1 MAPRN
6 PCSFLPR
13 RLQVVVTLAI
23 VLVLSI
29 VYLGNSNADDYDHL
43 VQKLPYGPKLEEG
56 VHKAVAGSQHIVD
69 HIPLLGTPAH
79 TPPPEQAN
87 SSSGDTRWYSD
98 WKWKNPFSSSVVYDE
113 QRAVLP
119 PLQERAPIYTYYDK
133 RESDD
138 KRKKAE
144 QQLVQIWRKA
154 WWAKGFRPVVLSRSD
169 AMHNPLFRNV
179 QGLQL
184 EKSFEQEIM
193 RWLAWSSMRGGILA
207 NYMALPM
214 GPYDDPLLSFLRRG
228 EYPKLTRYEGL
239 ENGLFVGTAEQIDA
253 ALKEALRSSA
263 IKRVKF
269 MDEALPDDIM
279 TVDPKHDG
287 IAFYSNTTITT
298 KYEVIAEKLNDPK
311 TVGDGFAML
320 PVLINSHLHL
330 TWQNIFSRG
339 IAVVKP
345 LPEHTSALV
354 EPAIDIARNLSQ
366 CAVSPIP
373 ASCPPNRPRCKPCV
387 SNNVPITASVYFRND
402 SDLFQVGTV
411 PHPLTTQTLVK
422 QNDDWN
428 VSSIRRSTAR
438 DVWILAA
445 TKLVLGT
452 GISSFA
458 RLPAMKDTV
467 ASELGS
473 FRTLWLSAEDPPLKD
488 NEHDRDELDWI
499 FGFQLPREPL
509 ADGKSETPV
518 PGPERRPPAPKPEY
532 GDGPIPSEED
542 LRREATLL
550 ESCKL
555 QLQSGEKAGGG
566 SAAVNKRTIE
576 AWNLAD
582 TEIWK
587 FVRAWNARRHME
599 RTTWQKEESSF
610 QGQGVFDRWKD
621 KIS

>member
-98 WKWKNPFSSSVVYDE
+98 WKWQNPFSSSVVYDE

-428 VSSIRRSTAR
+428 VSSIRRYTAR

-566 SAAVNKRTIE
+566 SAAVNKWTIE

>member
-13 RLQVVVTLAI
+13 RLQVVVSLALI
-23 VLVLSI
+23 LVLSI

-43 VQKLPYGPKLEEG
+43 
-56 VHKAVAGSQHIVD
+56 HIVD

-87 SSSGDTRWYSD
+87 SSSGETRWYSD
-98 WKWKNPFSSSVVYDE
+98 WKWKNPFSSSIVYDE

-119 PLQERAPIYTYYDK
+119 PLQDRPPIYTYYDK

-154 WWAKGFRPVVLSRSD
+154 WWAQGFRPVVLSRSD
-169 AMHNPLFRNV
+169 AMHNPLFRSV

-184 EKSFEQEIM
+184 DKSFEQEVM
-193 RWLAWSSMRGGILA
+193 RWLAWSSMRGGILS
-207 NYMALPM
+207 NFMALPM
-214 GPYDDPLLSFLRRG
+214 APYDDPLLLFLRRG
-228 EYPKLTRYEGL
+228 EYPTLTRYEGL
-239 ENGLFVGTAEQIDA
+239 ENGLFVGGVDQINA

-263 IKRVKF
+263 IQRVKF
-269 MDEALPDDIM
+269 MNEALPDNMM

-298 KYEVIAEKLNDPK
+298 KYDVIAEKLSDAK
-311 TVGDGFAML
+311 TVGDGFSML
-320 PVLINSHLHL
+320 PALINSHLHS

-366 CAVSPIP
+366 CADSPIP
-373 ASCPPNRPRCKPCV
+373 ASCPPNRPRCRPCV
-387 SNNVPITASVYFRND
+387 SNDVPITASVYFRND
-402 SDLFQVGTV
+402 SDLFQIGTV
-411 PHPLTTQTLVK
+411 PHPLTTQTLIK

-428 VSSIRRSTAR
+428 VSSIRRSTSR

-458 RLPAMKDTV
+458 RLPTMKDAV

-488 NEHDRDELDWI
+488 NENDRDELDWI

-518 PGPERRPPAPKPEY
+518 PGPERRPPAPRPEY
-532 GDGPIPSEED
+532 GDGPIPSEEE
-542 LRREATLL
+542 LRRESSLL

-555 QLQSGEKAGGG
+555 QLQGGEKDGGG

-610 QGQGVFDRWKD
+610 QGQGVFDRWRD

>member
-298 KYEVIAEKLNDPK
+298 KYELIAEKLNDPK

-555 QLQSGEKAGGG
+555 QLHSGEKAGGG